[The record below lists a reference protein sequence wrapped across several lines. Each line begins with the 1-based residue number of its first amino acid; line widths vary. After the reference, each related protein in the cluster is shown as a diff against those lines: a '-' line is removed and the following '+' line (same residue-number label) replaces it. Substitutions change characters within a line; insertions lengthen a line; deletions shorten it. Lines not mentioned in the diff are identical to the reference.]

1 MLLLFFVFVDGTN
14 GPNEDEINKQQQQR
28 DQYVKQLDRTGFVN
42 KGFIRRKSFI
52 VRTTRE
58 SRAGKIG

>member
-1 MLLLFFVFVDGTN
+1 MLLMFFVVVDGTN
-14 GPNEDEINKQQQQR
+14 GPNEDR
-28 DQYVKQLDRTGFVN
+28 DKETTTTGQYVQQLDRTGFVN

-52 VRTTRE
+52 VGTTRE